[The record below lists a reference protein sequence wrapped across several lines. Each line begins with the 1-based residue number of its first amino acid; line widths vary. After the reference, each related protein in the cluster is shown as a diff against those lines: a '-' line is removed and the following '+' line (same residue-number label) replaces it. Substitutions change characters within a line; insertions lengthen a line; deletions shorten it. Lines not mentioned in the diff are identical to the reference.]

1 MKKIQEITIMVDLAK
16 LYEKI
21 QNYTQEKALIFF
33 PDDFSSDSKLK
44 AMLKGKHVVLSPINH
59 QKKEQLKHPL
69 TSSKCFELNTT
80 NDISEVIAQKEQE
93 NQDLALQI

>member
-59 QKKEQLKHPL
+59 QKEEQLKHSL

>member
-59 QKKEQLKHPL
+59 QKKEQLKHSL
-69 TSSKCFELNTT
+69 TSSKYFKLNTT

>member
-1 MKKIQEITIMVDLAK
+1 MKKIKEITIMVDLAK

-21 QNYTQEKALIFF
+21 QNYTQEKAHIFF

-44 AMLKGKHVVLSPINH
+44 AMLKGKQVVLNPNNY
-59 QKKEQLKHPL
+59 QKEGQLKHSF
-69 TSSKCFELNTT
+69 TSSNCFKLNTT